1 MIVLIGLIV
10 LVIGAAGLG
19 GLGLLPAGQRR
30 TGRRGTTARRAVERS
45 QWDATALARDREEHA
60 GGSRHIRT
68 TPSWRDRLERWTAA
82 APARTRPTR

>member
-10 LVIGAAGLG
+10 LVMGAIGLG
-19 GLGLLPAGQRR
+19 GLGLLLAGQRR
-30 TGRRGTTARRAVERS
+30 TARRGTTAHRAFERS
-45 QWDATALARDREEHA
+45 ERDATALARDRDEHA

-82 APARTRPTR
+82 APEKEAAK